1 MLKVKYNKAKSYYH
15 YRSLY
20 TVSDIK
26 PPQLI
31 AIPKESSTEEPH
43 KVNKVV
49 VCLEDMFDECMKVHK
64 AVGYQGRSTMEP
76 EAAKFYANSRMQIDL
91 VDFQSLPDGEYKWIL
106 NAQDH
111 LTKFSICDH

>member
-1 MLKVKYNKAKSYYH
+1 MLKVKDNKAKSFYH

-20 TVSDIK
+20 TVSDTE

-43 KVNKVV
+43 RVNKVV

-76 EAAKFYANSRMQIDL
+76 EAAKFYANITRHVIEVFL
-91 VDFQSLPDGEYKWIL
+91 KYNKEYQL
-106 NAQDH
+106 
-111 LTKFSICDH
+111 